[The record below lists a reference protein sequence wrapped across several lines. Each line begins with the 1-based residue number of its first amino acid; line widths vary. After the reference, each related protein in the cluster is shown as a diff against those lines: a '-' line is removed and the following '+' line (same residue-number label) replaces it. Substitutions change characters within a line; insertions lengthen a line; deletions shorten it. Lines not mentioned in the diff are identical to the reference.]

1 MSEGVGLYSA
11 MVKEQLRE
19 EAGRRGLPVSGTN
32 EELIHRLEQYDVDN
46 DPLLAEAERE
56 NQASTPPERPSP
68 AAKTSTPPT
77 VAPAPPEATEATP
90 VASTGPFR
98 TTFRCDGE
106 LSTGVH
112 HENCDRTR
120 ERAFH
125 AGLQTRGGAYRIGF
139 EAGDDG
145 HRHAVYEI
153 NVRRR

>member
-77 VAPAPPEATEATP
+77 VAPAHPEATEATP
-90 VASTGPFR
+90 VASTGAACGQ
-98 TTFRCDGE
+98 RCSGCS
-106 LSTGVH
+106 LSVAA
-112 HENCDRTR
+112 R
-120 ERAFH
+120 RAVA
-125 AGLQTRGGAYRIGF
+125 AGRWR
-139 EAGDDG
+139 
-145 HRHAVYEI
+145 
-153 NVRRR
+153 